1 MLPEYDFCK
10 RSFQQADIELSKTL
24 YEKLDIYAE
33 FLVDYNKNVNL
44 TAITA
49 PEEILYKHF
58 IDSILLDKYADIP
71 ENANLIDVGT
81 GAGFPSVPLK
91 LFRPDINITLLDSLN
106 KRITFLKMLC
116 EKLEIQAEF
125 IHERAE
131 IAGKNP
137 DLREKFDVSCARAVA
152 NMSVLSEMCLPFVK
166 VNGIFT
172 AMKGLGENIS
182 DGNNSV
188 KLLGGEVS
196 DQYVYEVYGEGR
208 KIVTVKK
215 ISHTPTKYPRNSSQI
230 KKKHL

>member
-44 TAITA
+44 TAITE

-188 KLLGGEVS
+188 KLLGGEIS

>member
-1 MLPEYDFCK
+1 MK
-10 RSFQQADIELSKTL
+10 
-24 YEKLDIYAE
+24 
-33 FLVDYNKNVNL
+33 
-44 TAITA
+44 
-49 PEEILYKHF
+49 
-58 IDSILLDKYADIP
+58 
-71 ENANLIDVGT
+71 G
-81 GAGFPSVPLK
+81 LK
-91 LFRPDINITLLDSLN
+91 LPVKIRTCS
-106 KRITFLKMLC
+106 
-116 EKLEIQAEF
+116 
-125 IHERAE
+125 
-131 IAGKNP
+131 
-137 DLREKFDVSCARAVA
+137 EKFDVSCARAVA

-188 KLLGGEVS
+188 KLLGGEIS